1 MYVRFRC
8 DRYLLKITA
17 CFFVALPHFPRF
29 ATARNVA
36 EATLKCRYFTR
47 VNLYFF
53 WMCVCEFMCLSSGY
67 FPLISSALHPLGSF
81 VSFPLPP
88 LPVYRNFRYTVMLMR
103 CECDDAAA
111 TSFLAYLSPL
121 FLSKVLRQHRTEK
134 CWVKGIGKAE
144 GERLVAERTFG
155 CYCFWMRSLP
165 KLEKNMRTEYTE
177 KNQFCNIN
185 KSRYY
190 LA

>member
-1 MYVRFRC
+1 MPLFYTCKFVFLLNVCVRIYVPVVWLFSPHLFR
-8 DRYLLKITA
+8 
-17 CFFVALPHFPRF
+17 
-29 ATARNVA
+29 
-36 EATLKCRYFTR
+36 
-47 VNLYFF
+47 
-53 WMCVCEFMCLSSGY
+53 
-67 FPLISSALHPLGSF
+67 PLASF

-88 LPVYRNFRYTVMLMR
+88 MPVYRNFRYAVMLMR

-144 GERLVAERTFG
+144 GERLVAKRTFG

-177 KNQFCNIN
+177 KNLFCNIN